1 MARNFDAVTLGML
14 DQRLPEIIEMYLNTK
29 IDNADLAGGALK
41 LLENLTEENKT
52 LVIDALVAA
61 QGP

>member
-1 MARNFDAVTLGML
+1 MTNNFDAITVAML
-14 DQRLPEIIEMYLNTK
+14 DQHLPEVIERYLSTK
-29 IDNADLAGGALK
+29 ISNADLTGGALK

-61 QGP
+61 QEL